1 MIVEKHVASMED
13 LAHELNALPN
23 RYIFRGQADSS
34 WGLQSSLERLLGSLW
49 SVDQARNFE
58 DYALKSFKSKYRI
71 YCGQEHKPE
80 SKLSW
85 LSAMQHYGAPT
96 RLIDFTTSPY
106 IALYFALEAYNPR
119 AGNSFSL
126 FYLDYSALMDQSLA
140 YIGTRDKKF
149 NETRLSMNERQDEIF
164 ENVIDRYTY
173 DVAWVSESVESN
185 ARIDR
190 QFGTFLISGS
200 LEKRIEEILS
210 LDLYSKVD
218 MVKMIIP
225 PDLYEGVFV
234 ALRKMG
240 INSKTM
246 YGDLAGLAKSIRMEL
261 SAYA

>member
-1 MIVEKHVASMED
+1 MEE
-13 LAHELNALPN
+13 LAHELNVLPN

-34 WGLQSSLERLLGSLW
+34 WGLQSSLERLLDNSW
-49 SVDQARNFE
+49 TVERARNFE
-58 DYALKSFKSKYRI
+58 DHALKSFKSKFRI
-71 YCGQEHKPE
+71 YCGQEHTPE

-119 AGNSFSL
+119 GGSGFSL
-126 FYLDYSALMDQSLA
+126 FYMDYSALMDQSLA
-140 YIGTRDKKF
+140 YIGTRDKEFK
-149 NETRLSMNERQDEIF
+149 ETRASMNEKQDEIF
-164 ENVIDRYTY
+164 EKVIDRYTY
-173 DVAWVSESVESN
+173 DVAWVSESAESN

-200 LEKRIEEILS
+200 LERRIEEILS
-210 LDLYSKVD
+210 LDLYAKVD
-218 MVKMIIP
+218 MVKLVVP
-225 PDLYEGVFV
+225 PDLYEGSFV